1 MLSHQ
6 SYISLTSYLGHLSRF
21 KLGQCDHLIVRVT
34 VADIWRQFQVQG
46 VGRLRLLQSQHARV
60 QIQISE
66 ENHIVHHE
74 AEKWPQFILGGQHEL
89 LVLIVNDRR
98 YLRLD
103 LARLLKDEVD
113 PWKLFFDLLVKS
125 FILLCV

>member
-1 MLSHQ
+1 M
-6 SYISLTSYLGHLSRF
+6 
-21 KLGQCDHLIVRVT
+21 
-34 VADIWRQFQVQG
+34 
-46 VGRLRLLQSQHARV
+46 

-74 AEKWPQFILGGQHEL
+74 AEKWPQFVLGWQHEL
-89 LVLIVNDRR
+89 LVLIVNDRCN
-98 YLRLD
+98 LRLD

-125 FILLCV
+125 FILLCVRVCVEYMQCEPARVF